1 MIKFYI
7 NVQSLAT
14 FLAFFLTGDVQLLR
28 EDHLVLLVGDRHVL
42 VLLLQVIVYL
52 YVIYHFYP

>member
-14 FLAFFLTGDVQLLR
+14 FFALLVAGNVQLLG
-28 EDHLVLLVGDRHVL
+28 EDHLVLLVGHRHVL
-42 VLLLQVIVYL
+42 VLLVQVV
-52 YVIYHFYP
+52 VNF